1 VTRGCPVP
9 VVVLGGTGEGRGSLD
24 DELVA
29 AVAGGARG
37 AVYGRRVW
45 RFEDPV
51 AAIGRLGKVLH
62 RAGAGATRG

>member
-1 VTRGCPVP
+1 MTRECPVP

-24 DELVA
+24 DELAA

-37 AVYGRRVW
+37 AIYGRRMW
-45 RFEDPV
+45 RSEDPV
-51 AAIGRLGKVLH
+51 ATIGRLGKVLH